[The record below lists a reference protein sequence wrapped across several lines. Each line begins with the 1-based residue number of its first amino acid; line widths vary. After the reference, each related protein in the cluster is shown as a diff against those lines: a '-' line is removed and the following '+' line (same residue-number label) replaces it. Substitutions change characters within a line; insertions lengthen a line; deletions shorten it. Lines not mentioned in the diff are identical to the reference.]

1 MMKRPRSFISTL
13 IVFLTLATVQ
23 LGLTVKAHDA
33 HASALPRVMDPRA
46 GDPTQPGDG
55 YVPPDGGTFYSGDPE
70 LIVSPGWRPA
80 LWFVIFN
87 SSPYVRLNL
96 GRWPN

>member
-13 IVFLTLATVQ
+13 IVFLSLATVS
-23 LGLTVKAHDA
+23 LGLTVKAYDV
-33 HASALPRVMDPRA
+33 HAGGLPRVMDPRA

-55 YVPPDGGTFYSGDPE
+55 YVPSDDGTFESGDPE
-70 LIVSPGWRPA
+70 VIVSPGWRTA
-80 LWFVIFN
+80 LWLAVFN